1 MQDDELV
8 LRLREGDEAAF
19 VALVHEYQPRLLR
32 LANTVVFN
40 PAVAEEVVQD
50 TWMAVYTGVDR
61 FEGRSTLKT
70 WLFHILIR
78 RARSVVG
85 REHRSAPV
93 RDDELERLVG
103 ASGARSSSPVAWS
116 DEVEDRVVA
125 EHLAARIHDLLPVLP
140 PLQRQALVL
149 RDVEGLDGDEVATL
163 LGITP
168 GHLRVVLHRARG
180 RVRRALE
187 AEPAR

>member
-61 FEGRSTLKT
+61 F
-70 WLFHILIR
+70 
-78 RARSVVG
+78 
-85 REHRSAPV
+85 
-93 RDDELERLVG
+93 
-103 ASGARSSSPVAWS
+103 
-116 DEVEDRVVA
+116 
-125 EHLAARIHDLLPVLP
+125 
-140 PLQRQALVL
+140 
-149 RDVEGLDGDEVATL
+149 
-163 LGITP
+163 
-168 GHLRVVLHRARG
+168 
-180 RVRRALE
+180 
-187 AEPAR
+187 